1 MVEQIS
7 AGDLDGSE
15 SLVKASAQESELKSK
30 LISFLH
36 HEPGLSAISQEI
48 AMDLLRDLEAR
59 WVHLA
64 QLQPD
69 ATLASLGT
77 FGLNV
82 EAKNCL
88 SGVSIWEPVPMSIA
102 ARTGHAVI
110 YTHEV
115 DSEINLPTCL
125 KVINEHPI
133 VVASP
138 LNLSIKTIGV
148 LSVGFLP
155 SDAPA
160 ENLASS
166 VESIAE
172 ILVLYLA
179 GWLAP
184 FERPDNEFTPENHRS
199 PMDSHI
205 PDVSLSQRQMEIL
218 SLLAEGF
225 TYDQISN
232 RIGFSHSTV
241 RMELMHIYR
250 AFGVNSRTQA
260 VQWAKEHEL
269 IPELTPKLAVAA
281 APKSRGGGGVG
292 GSRARKALVA
302 PQASASATFLQ
313 GCPDTD

>member
-1 MVEQIS
+1 MVERLTTGNVEGSSLS
-7 AGDLDGSE
+7 ANVSTQGI
-15 SLVKASAQESELKSK
+15 ELQTK

-36 HEPGLSAISQEI
+36 HEPGLSAICQEI

-64 QLQPD
+64 QLQSD
-69 ATLASLGT
+69 ATLSSLGS
-77 FGLNV
+77 FGLTS

-88 SGVSIWEPVPMSIA
+88 NGISIWEPNPMSIA

-125 KVINEHPI
+125 KVINEHPT

-155 SDAPA
+155 SYAPA
-160 ENLASS
+160 KSLAGS

-199 PMDSHI
+199 PMDSPHI
-205 PDVSLSQRQMEIL
+205 LDGSLSQRQLEIL
-218 SLLAEGF
+218 GLLAEGF

-250 AFGVNSRTQA
+250 AFGVHTRAQA

-269 IPELTPKLAVAA
+269 IPESARNLAVAA
-281 APKSRGGGGVG
+281 TAPKTGGG
-292 GSRARKALVA
+292 
-302 PQASASATFLQ
+302 
-313 GCPDTD
+313 